1 MFKGEQSMHQWKGVS
16 WFKLMEQKNVVEDKK
31 LSFIEVVKK
40 NMSIN
45 EVNL

>member
-1 MFKGEQSMHQWKGVS
+1 
-16 WFKLMEQKNVVEDKK
+16 MEQKNVVEDKK
-31 LSFIEVVKK
+31 LSFIEIVKK

>member
-1 MFKGEQSMHQWKGVS
+1 MKRSELIQVDGT
-16 WFKLMEQKNVVEDKK
+16 KNVVEDKK

-45 EVNL
+45 EVNLQV

>member
-1 MFKGEQSMHQWKGVS
+1 
-16 WFKLMEQKNVVEDKK
+16 MEQKNVVEDKK